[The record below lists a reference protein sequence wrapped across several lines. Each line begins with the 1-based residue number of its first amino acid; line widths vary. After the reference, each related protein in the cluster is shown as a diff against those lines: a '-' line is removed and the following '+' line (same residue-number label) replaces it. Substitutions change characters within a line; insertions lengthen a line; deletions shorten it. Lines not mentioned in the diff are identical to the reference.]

1 MENLEL
7 IFPYT
12 ATELTEQVNVVP
24 NLYGLLNELN
34 LFPSFGSRSRLVEI
48 RYENGVLRVL
58 PAKERGAAPTPALAR
73 TGSTIF
79 VEIPHFPAVDLI
91 TPTDIQDILIQVGET
106 KRLIT
111 AQEEVGKRLNDIRNG
126 HAITREWVRSTALQG
141 TITDGNSQTI
151 YNLYTVFGIS
161 PNTLAMALGTSTT
174 DVNAKCASI
183 WQTITQNLKG
193 ETMNGIEAI
202 VDPQFFEELIA
213 HPNVAQ
219 FWLNAEQALQLA
231 NIVRKDSAGNMWG
244 REFFFGRIR
253 WREYYG
259 QAPIKTSPTASLSTA
274 PFWAAQT
281 GTAFPVGTKNMF
293 ATYDG
298 PANDIRFANTRGQE
312 LYVSPK
318 FLDHGEGIELKSES
332 NCLAINKRPAAVV
345 QLTTN

>member
-12 ATELTEQVNVVP
+12 STELSQQVNVIP
-24 NLYGLLNELN
+24 NLYGLLNKLN
-34 LFPSFGSRSRLVEI
+34 LFPSRGSRSTIVEI

-58 PAKERGAAPTPALAR
+58 PEKERGAAPTPALSR
-73 TGSTIF
+73 TGETIF
-79 VEIPHFPAVDLI
+79 VKIPHFPSVDLI
-91 TPTDIQDILIQVGET
+91 TPADIQDILVQIGET
-106 KRLIT
+106 KRQIT
-111 AQEEVGKRLNDIRNG
+111 AQEEVGKRLNDIRNT
-126 HAITREWVRSTALQG
+126 HAITREWVRSGALQG

-161 PNTLAMALGTSTT
+161 PNTQAMALGTSNT
-174 DVNAKCASI
+174 DVNAKCAAI
-183 WQTITQNLKG
+183 WQTVTQNLKG
-193 ETMNGIEAI
+193 DTMSGIEAI
-202 VDPQFFEELIA
+202 VDPTFFEELIS
-213 HPNVAQ
+213 HPNVIQ
-219 FWLNAEQALQLA
+219 FWINAEQALQLA
-231 NIVRKDSAGNMWG
+231 NIVRQDAGGNMWG

-281 GTAFPVGTKNMF
+281 GTAYPVGTQDTF
-293 ATYDG
+293 ETWDG
-298 PANDIRFANTRGQE
+298 PPNDIRYANTRGSE
-312 LYVSPK
+312 VYVSPK

-332 NCLAINKRPAAVV
+332 NPLAICKRPAVLV